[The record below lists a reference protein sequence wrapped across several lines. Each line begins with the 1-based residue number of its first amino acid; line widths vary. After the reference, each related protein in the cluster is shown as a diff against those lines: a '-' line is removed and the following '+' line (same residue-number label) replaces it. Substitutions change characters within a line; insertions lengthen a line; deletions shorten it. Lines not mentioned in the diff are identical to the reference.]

1 MMILLVEIKLPLR
14 SCELSDILTDW
25 YKIFVDGLHLTQ
37 VCEIVHVAD
46 YLCITPLID
55 LASLR
60 LSSIF
65 ILGSTSAKIQSI
77 IEKEMSKEVFRK
89 FVTDEELES
98 KSNRLGDMNNRE
110 LYQHL
115 YKKLNVYKKQFDKG
129 VDEEGYIWSSKLSEF
144 VKVRRV
150 SVFKK
155 VHNPSLRGSKFENFF
170 GAIVKLSN
178 GEYVAVEDDYFR
190 KKRGVSFYYGKS
202 IVIAVTGA
210 VIKDGKLQVC
220 YHPNDYEI
228 AYKWAESH
236 EIDAAIKELNSE
248 RERRSVKRYDGTT
261 DESKAAKAAATGKPS
276 SSNTIETRYEIL
288 KKTALESN
296 EIMSSK
302 QLFVTA
308 NKAYAKQQV
317 AEAHERAVNTWFD
330 QNKPYL
336 MGLLMEASIDLDLD
350 DTTPDQ
356 RQRLYK
362 DHGPSIRPK
371 TKIEKI
377 GDPVL
382 EMSLTHAVLCGKE
395 FSNISLKNIDCLI
408 DSNETA
414 TGTSVIKRVAS
425 VITSGIIEEKRDE
438 CGKKRMMLTCNVGE
452 EKKKKAKRKP
462 KTCNHEGCSQPVPM
476 NLYSHGTCYE
486 HTPLDL
492 KKCRKCISLFP
503 AKRKKIYSIRSG
515 GLCRLCIVEEK
526 VQAPICCVCRINPT
540 RAVNAKRCADC
551 NNKKSDDEDFRRE
564 KKRQMMKSSSINL

>member
-350 DTTPDQ
+350 VQ
-356 RQRLYK
+356 RSWTVNQAK
-362 DHGPSIRPK
+362 DK
-371 TKIEKI
+371 
-377 GDPVL
+377 D
-382 EMSLTHAVLCGKE
+382 
-395 FSNISLKNIDCLI
+395 
-408 DSNETA
+408 
-414 TGTSVIKRVAS
+414 
-425 VITSGIIEEKRDE
+425 
-438 CGKKRMMLTCNVGE
+438 
-452 EKKKKAKRKP
+452 
-462 KTCNHEGCSQPVPM
+462 
-476 NLYSHGTCYE
+476 
-486 HTPLDL
+486 
-492 KKCRKCISLFP
+492 
-503 AKRKKIYSIRSG
+503 
-515 GLCRLCIVEEK
+515 
-526 VQAPICCVCRINPT
+526 
-540 RAVNAKRCADC
+540 
-551 NNKKSDDEDFRRE
+551 
-564 KKRQMMKSSSINL
+564 